1 MLLGKRLY
9 NVLTIGTQQATIT
22 WYSIV
27 PIKRTYYGAKII
39 KNKK

>member
-22 WYSIV
+22 LYCTDKTNILWRENY
-27 PIKRTYYGAKII
+27 KE
-39 KNKK
+39 